1 MTQSNNS
8 IIYQGKTNAFLCLN
22 GFVVIRA
29 AECRVPGE
37 AGRVA
42 KQLYIPPAN
51 SHYLLII
58 IKSNW
63 TEGFYIQ
70 YIHFDLIWPDQA
82 VNRNYKI

>member
-1 MTQSNNS
+1 MHFSVWTVLLLSERLTA
-8 IIYQGKTNAFLCLN
+8 GW
-22 GFVVIRA
+22 
-29 AECRVPGE
+29 VPGE

-82 VNRNYKI
+82 VNINYKI